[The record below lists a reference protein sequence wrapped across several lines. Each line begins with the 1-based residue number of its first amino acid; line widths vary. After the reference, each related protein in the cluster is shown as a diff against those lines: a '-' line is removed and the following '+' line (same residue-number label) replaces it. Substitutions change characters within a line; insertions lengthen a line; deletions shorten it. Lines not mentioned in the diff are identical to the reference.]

1 LDYEDLIKASS
12 LLCQSPRA
20 GQMQFRRAMFNLF
33 ACNQDDHSKNWA
45 FLQNDNGQWQL
56 APFYDVTFSPSPYGE
71 HATAFGGYGKQPPLK
86 VIQQIANHANF
97 ANWKE
102 AQFAIAEIVE
112 SINQFA
118 LVARELGVSNE
129 TITLITQQL
138 NQVHQDNK
146 GLL

>member
-1 LDYEDLIKASS
+1 
-12 LLCQSPRA
+12 
-20 GQMQFRRAMFNLF
+20 M
-33 ACNQDDHSKNWA
+33 
-45 FLQNDNGQWQL
+45 
-56 APFYDVTFSPSPYGE
+56 TFSPSPYGE

-86 VIQQIANHANF
+86 VIQQIAIHANF

-112 SINQFA
+112 SIDQFT

-138 NQVHQDNK
+138 NQVYQDNK